1 MLCNQAVDY
10 PKNGNAVDS
19 NNLPRRL
26 IPYKPDWK
34 KGEDDNDRPSDFYR
48 SERALGEL
56 YRYTEDTAEATEF
69 TSHYRENPKAK
80 NHPIYK
86 ALNPRIEI
94 ELIDA
99 DREEFQV
106 EKITKIFRQ
115 FESELHCICTTHT
128 LIDHASARLKEE
140 EVVVGSISTFCSQQ
154 RWRNERIY
162 RMKTHSSNL
171 ERQIRKELVP
181 KNLFKMSR
189 LELQQTLDFI
199 WSSWNWIVDKLA
211 ITGENKAFGYN
222 SFSFVLLNVV
232 LECLEHFDMW
242 DRDGTVV

>member
-19 NNLPRRL
+19 SNLPRRL

-56 YRYTEDTAEATEF
+56 YRYTENTAEATEF

-115 FESELHCICTTHT
+115 FESELHCICTTQT

-171 ERQIRKELVP
+171 ERQIRK
-181 KNLFKMSR
+181 
-189 LELQQTLDFI
+189 
-199 WSSWNWIVDKLA
+199 
-211 ITGENKAFGYN
+211 
-222 SFSFVLLNVV
+222 
-232 LECLEHFDMW
+232 
-242 DRDGTVV
+242 